1 MLNWEKDHRKTMP
14 REYAPDTLPDTGSW
28 QDRVRW
34 TRTKST
40 PRAAELRVS
49 KKAVAVIDGND
60 HSAFLLR
67 YYVNCIKSPEFS
79 NKTLDQRKEILIRIG
94 LTIQRLINS
103 KKQFSREVSELI
115 DQGTAGIRRFSK
127 KCRS

>member
-34 TRTKST
+34 TRTKSKPNAAET
-40 PRAAELRVS
+40 RAAKNSLP
-49 KKAVAVIDGND
+49 VIDCSD

-67 YYVNCIKSPEFS
+67 YYVNCIKSPDFY
-79 NKTLDQRKEILIRIG
+79 NKTMDQRKEILIRIG
-94 LTIQRLINS
+94 LTIQHLINS
-103 KKQFSREVSELI
+103 KKPFSRDVSELI
-115 DQGTAGIRRFSK
+115 AQGTAGIRRFSK
-127 KCRS
+127 KYQS